1 MRRVSFRSWVL
12 IVIAC
17 GYAGIGCDTSSLG
30 NVPVTQASGAAETPA
45 VVKPPFA
52 VAGDLDGL
60 MLGWFDAEGLHTATK
75 RSDVPEH
82 RRAQVRVDSL
92 EVAPDQ
98 RLDPTLVYVAD
109 IRAALS
115 DGSYA
120 VRTMERA
127 AFDALVDKAAGV
139 AVHVPTPTDDSDDSN
154 SAQSDAT
161 KPVVIYMA
169 SWCGA
174 CKGAAAYL
182 RQRGVEFTERDVER
196 DPGAQAEMQQKASAA
211 GMRPRGV
218 PVIDFRGTIL
228 LGFDKQR
235 LAQLIDRT
243 TI

>member
-1 MRRVSFRSWVL
+1 VVL
-12 IVIAC
+12 VL
-17 GYAGIGCDTSSLG
+17 GYLNLGCDTSSLG
-30 NVPVTQASGAAETPA
+30 NVPVTQGGGVTPA
-45 VVKPPFA
+45 PAQAPFA
-52 VAGDLDGL
+52 VGGDLDGL
-60 MLGWFDAEGLHTATK
+60 MIGWLDAEGLHTATK

-82 RRAQVRVDSL
+82 RRAQVRIDSL
-92 EVAPDQ
+92 DVAPDQ

-109 IRAALS
+109 IRAALP
-115 DGSYA
+115 DGSYP

-127 AFDALVDKAAGV
+127 AFDALFDKTAGV
-139 AVHVPTPTDDSDDSN
+139 VVHVPAATDDSNDPS
-154 SAQSDAT
+154 SAPADAT

-196 DPGAQAEMQQKASAA
+196 DPGAQAEMQQKAHAA
-211 GMRPRGV
+211 GRTPRGV